1 MNPNNEFDHKVI
13 RNLVS
18 LKPVQE
24 RDPVRAEKGKSAFLS
39 EADNIAKSVSSEG
52 IQRHKSWKQKNPIR
66 LFERRKEHTAMLS
79 TFTSIII
86 ALSLLLGGSGATVA
100 AAQASEPGDL
110 LYDIKLLSENT
121 VMDFTSAPES
131 KFDLA
136 LNLVDRRANEIISL
150 LSDGDMIT
158 PETQTRFDAQV
169 ESAIIYAMNLPE
181 DKVLQAFEVI
191 QNRLSTQ
198 EQVFNQVKTNGS
210 TEATAVV
217 MQTQNM
223 IQERLRILENSQL
236 QIMNQLQ
243 TQEQINNPEQG
254 NSPTNFGENTQN
266 TPDPGNGN
274 PFSTDVPSMNN
285 GAGQEG
291 NSPWFTEIFMDGTI
305 NDENGTNAY
314 PGYQRTTTA
323 TPKQGSPN
331 TSGPNR

>member
-1 MNPNNEFDHKVI
+1 MNSKNEFDHQMI
-13 RNLVS
+13 RTLGK

-24 RDPVRAEKGKSAFLS
+24 RDPMRAEKSKSAFLS

-52 IQRHKSWKQKNPIR
+52 IQRHKSWKQKIPIR
-66 LFERRKEHTAMLS
+66 LFERRKEHTVMLS

-110 LYDIKLLSENT
+110 LYDIKLLSENA

-150 LSDGDMIT
+150 LSDGEMIT
-158 PETQTRFDAQV
+158 PETQTRFDEQV

-181 DKVLQAFEVI
+181 DKILQAFEVI

-210 TEATAVV
+210 TEATAAV
-217 MQTQNM
+217 MQTQSM

-236 QIMNQLQ
+236 QIMNQFQ

-254 NSPTNFGENTQN
+254 ISPTNFGENTQN
-266 TPDPGNGN
+266 TPDPRNGN

-291 NSPWFTEIFMDGTI
+291 NSPWLTETFMDGTI
-305 NDENGTNAY
+305 NNENGTNAY
-314 PGYQRTTTA
+314 PGYLRTTTA

-331 TSGPNR
+331 NSGSNR